1 MLPYAAVWM
10 TGISTETAGEGVCK
24 WPRGSG
30 GKKARLFSNSKA
42 IF

>member
-1 MLPYAAVWM
+1 MLPYAVVWM
-10 TGISTETAGEGVCK
+10 MGISTETPGEACK
-24 WPRGSG
+24 CPRGSG